1 MSKCSVLRTRHSK
14 SSHCTLLRPKYCAEA
29 SKGKRARARRVR
41 SGTWTAR
48 LDLTD
53 NIQILLGLPR
63 RTSDHGGINSGE
75 ERSDGAGEAQG
86 WCIQDRCRGPLTPWP
101 PLPSPPPD
109 RERGKNAAGFT
120 RRVTGR
126 VPPLPAAGGG
136 GGG

>member
-1 MSKCSVLRTRHSK
+1 MSSVSVVRPRHSK

-86 WCIQDRCRGPLTPWP
+86 WGNQRRCRGGPEPRGPL
-101 PLPSPPPD
+101 
-109 RERGKNAAGFT
+109 G
-120 RRVTGR
+120 
-126 VPPLPAAGGG
+126 
-136 GGG
+136 